1 MYRLIKPILFFLFPP
16 EQAHH
21 LIKNTLKFLRYVPFA
36 GLIIRCI
43 FSVSRKSEKKLEREV
58 FGIKFRN
65 PVGLAAGF
73 DKNGDMYNDLAN
85 FGFGFIEIGSLTPEP
100 QSGNPK
106 PRLFRLP
113 KDSAIINRMGI
124 NNNGVRFAVDQIK
137 KRHPNVILA
146 GNISKN
152 STTSN
157 EDAAN
162 DYEKSFAF
170 LYDFV
175 DFFVIN
181 VSCPNV
187 KDLCK
192 LQDVNSLSE
201 IIDRV
206 VMLRKYYDEY
216 RPILLKISPD
226 LSQNAIDEAIELV
239 QITGLDGIV
248 ATNTTQD
255 RSTLTTDRP
264 TVEAIGNGGLS
275 GAPLYKRSLELVKYI
290 SRKTEGQVPIIAVG
304 GIMTPEQ
311 AKEMLDS
318 GASLVEIYSG
328 FIYNGPSF
336 VKKILKHLIKSECS
350 NDNRH

>member
-21 LIKNTLKFLRYVPFA
+21 LIKNTLKFLRYIPFA

-106 PRLFRLP
+106 PRIFRLP

-255 RSTLTTDRP
+255 RSTLTTDRQ